1 MKLEIQHGI
10 LLGLG
15 TAGLL
20 VLAIWSWLALT
31 NTGRVVAD
39 EQYERVL
46 GETSSQITP
55 VELYVDGD
63 E

>member
-15 TAGLL
+15 AAGIL

-31 NTGRVVAD
+31 NTSRVVAD
-39 EQYERVL
+39 EQHERVL
-46 GETSSQITP
+46 GETTSQVTP
-55 VELYVDGD
+55 VELYVDGA

>member
-10 LLGLG
+10 LLGLAA
-15 TAGLL
+15 AGML

-31 NTGRVVAD
+31 NTSSVVAD
-39 EQYERVL
+39 EQHERVL
-46 GETSSQITP
+46 GESSSVITP
-55 VELYVDGD
+55 VELYTGA